1 LTKILITGAE
11 SFIGA
16 NFRKYSRY
24 RDSEEISLIDFR
36 PEDIEFERYDVVL
49 HLAAIVH
56 QSKKIPE
63 SEYFRVNRYLCL
75 RVAEQSKKA
84 GIRQFIYLSTLKVY
98 GDNAEGSELRNENS
112 ECFPD
117 DFYGKSKYEAEKGL
131 QKLEDADFKVS
142 IIRTPLVYGEGVK
155 ANMISLIKLIDSF
168 SILPFD
174 KIKNKRNFTF
184 AENLVGFI
192 DKVIEKYISGIF
204 IAMDDNA
211 ISTTELV
218 NYISKYLE
226 KKVIIFK
233 LPQICVRVGC
243 IFIPTI
249 VERLYK
255 SSEFENN
262 KTKAELNYRPD
273 YSTEEGIKKMVSFY
287 LDGKKLK
294 TKDKRKKTKEN

>member
-1 LTKILITGAE
+1 MTKILITGAA
-11 SFIGA
+11 SFIGT

-24 RDSEEISLIDFR
+24 TDTEEVSLIEYQ
-36 PEDIEFERYDVVL
+36 PEDIEFGKYDVVL

-63 SEYFRVNRYLCL
+63 AEYFRVNRDLCL

-84 GIRQFIYLSTLKVY
+84 GIKQFIYLSTLKVY
-98 GDNAEGSELRNENS
+98 GDNVKGSELRNENS

-117 DFYGKSKYEAEKGL
+117 DYYGKSKYEAEKGL
-131 QKLEDADFKVS
+131 QKLADTDFKVS

-155 ANMISLIKLIDSF
+155 ANMISLIKLIDTF

-192 DKVIEKYISGIF
+192 DKVIEKNISGIF
-204 IAMDDNA
+204 IAMDENA

-226 KKVIIFK
+226 KKVVIFK
-233 LPQICVRVGC
+233 LPQLCLHVGR
-243 IFIPTI
+243 IFIPDI
-249 VERLYK
+249 IDRLYG

-262 KTKAELNYRPD
+262 RTKEELNYRPN
-273 YSTEEGIKKMVSFY
+273 YSTEEGIKRMVSFY
-287 LDGKKLK
+287 LKGKKLK
-294 TKDKRKKTKEN
+294 SKVKK